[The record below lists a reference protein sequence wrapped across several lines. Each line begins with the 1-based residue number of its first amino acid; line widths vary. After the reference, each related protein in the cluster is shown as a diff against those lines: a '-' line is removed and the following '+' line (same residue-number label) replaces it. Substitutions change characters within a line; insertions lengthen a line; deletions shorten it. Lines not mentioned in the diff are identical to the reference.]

1 VGMLLNSI
9 VFISFAGWSTYI
21 VFTTSF
27 PGSSYLQKL
36 MQIFFSSG
44 SEADVDQRKL
54 NASHMWFTWC
64 QTCRHGGHAKHMLEW
79 FEEHTEC
86 PVNNCDCNCMSLD
99 SVK

>member
-1 VGMLLNSI
+1 MVFLKIGKIFLITNSFLLHELTKC
-9 VFISFAGWSTYI
+9 FC
-21 VFTTSF
+21 
-27 PGSSYLQKL
+27 L
-36 MQIFFSSG
+36 
-44 SEADVDQRKL
+44 SESEDTVDQRKL

-64 QTCRHGGHAKHMLEW
+64 QTCRHGGHAKHLLEW

>member
-1 VGMLLNSI
+1 MNTLNN
-9 VFISFAGWSTYI
+9 FC
-21 VFTTSF
+21 
-27 PGSSYLQKL
+27 
-36 MQIFFSSG
+36 FS
-44 SEADVDQRKL
+44 ENEDTADQRKL

-64 QTCRHGGHAKHMLEW
+64 QTCRHGGHAKHLLEW

>member
-1 VGMLLNSI
+1 MVFLKIGKIFLITNPFLLHELTKC
-9 VFISFAGWSTYI
+9 FC
-21 VFTTSF
+21 
-27 PGSSYLQKL
+27 L
-36 MQIFFSSG
+36 
-44 SEADVDQRKL
+44 SESEDTVDQRKL

-64 QTCRHGGHAKHMLEW
+64 QTCRHGGHAKHLLEW